1 MSMTPV
7 IAVHATAAIAAVA
20 IGPVALWAR
29 RGRQQRPRLHRAFG
43 YAWVTLMLITAISA
57 LFIHGGRLPNIA
69 GFSPIHL
76 LVPLTL
82 FGLYGA
88 FRYLAQGNIKAHKKI
103 MTGLYF
109 GAGVGAGVFTLLPDR
124 LLGRMIW
131 IEWLGLLPAQPASA
145 SQARARSLGM
155 LAQIFANTP
164 LWVWG
169 LLAGLIVLGLSQTRT
184 RTAGLPRI
192 VILPVAMGAFSLWGT
207 LSAFGIAPVVVIAWT
222 LAAALLVAL
231 VLRKPVPAG
240 TRFDAATRQFH
251 LPGSWV
257 PMFLIL
263 GIFLTKYAVGVT
275 LAMRPDL
282 RALPDFTLAVAIVS
296 GAFSGLFAGRTV
308 RLLRLAARPATL
320 SLPVTA

>member
-29 RGRQQRPRLHRAFG
+29 QGRAQRPRLHRAFG
-43 YAWVTLMLITAISA
+43 YAWVTLMVITAISA
-57 LFIHGGRLPNIA
+57 LFIHGGRLPNIH

-76 LVPLTL
+76 LVPATL

-88 FRYLAQGNIKAHKKI
+88 FRYLAAGNIRAHKKI

-124 LLGRMIW
+124 LLGRMLW
-131 IEWLGLLPAQPASA
+131 IDWLGLLPT
-145 SQARARSLGM
+145 QAANDHQAHARNYAVIG
-155 LAQIFANTP
+155 QILSNTP

-169 LLAGLIVLGLSQTRT
+169 LLAGLVVLGLTQVRN

-192 VILPVAMGAFSLWGT
+192 VILPLALGAFSLWGT
-207 LSAFGIAPVVVIAWT
+207 LSAFGATPAVVIAWT
-222 LAAALLVAL
+222 LAAGATLYA
-231 VLRKPVPAG
+231 VLRRPVPAG
-240 TRFDAATRQFH
+240 TRYDGVARQFH

-257 PMFLIL
+257 PMVLIL

-275 LAMRPDL
+275 LAMRPEL
-282 RALPDFTLAVAIVS
+282 KVHADFTLAVALVS
-296 GAFSGLFAGRTV
+296 GAFSGIFAGRTV
-308 RLLRLAARPATL
+308 RLLRLVARPARL
-320 SLPVTA
+320 SQPLTA

>member
-7 IAVHATAAIAAVA
+7 IAVHATAAIGAVV

-29 RGRQQRPRLHRAFG
+29 RGREQRPRLHRAFG
-43 YAWVTLMLITAISA
+43 YAWVTLMIVTALSA
-57 LFIHGGRLPNIA
+57 LFIHGGRLPNIN

-88 FRYLAQGNIKAHKKI
+88 FRYLAAGNIRAHKKI

-131 IEWLGLLPAQPASA
+131 IEWLGLLPAQAA
-145 SQARARSLGM
+145 NDHQAHARNYAVLG
-155 LAQIFANTP
+155 QIFGNTP

-169 LLAGLIVLGLSQTRT
+169 LLAGLIVLGLTQTRS
-184 RTAGLPRI
+184 RTASLPRI
-192 VILPVAMGAFSLWGT
+192 VILPLALGAFSLWGT
-207 LSAFGIAPVVVIAWT
+207 LSDFGAAPAVVTAW
-222 LAAALLVAL
+222 LVASGL
-231 VLRKPVPAG
+231 MLALILRSPVPAG
-240 TRFDAATRQFH
+240 TRYDAAARQFQ

-257 PMFLIL
+257 PMALIL
-263 GIFLTKYAVGVT
+263 GIFLTKYAVGVA
-275 LAMRPDL
+275 LAMRPEL
-282 RALPDFTLAVAIVS
+282 RAHADFTLAIALAS
-296 GAFSGLFAGRTV
+296 GAFSGIFAGRTV
-308 RLLRLAARPATL
+308 RLLRLTARPANA
-320 SLPVTA
+320 SLPLTA